1 MQKKSKNSDGI
12 DESRCQKRALN
23 MSGFAVELAPMQP
36 SKDAAGSQNLPPSS
50 QSTVY
55 LPPPD
60 LITTFAQ
67 SPSHRR
73 VESDSR
79 LNARN
84 PNDVAL
90 VRRTSSDP
98 LPAGAQRRLQPWT
111 ASPAHAEPAGQPQK
125 LKTLVH
131 RLAHIRYL
139 PPKNSIAS
147 LTGIRQHIAHFLH
160 LYRTGLKN
168 EPPDHFSETQLLN
181 QSFFPTELAII
192 AIIFLDV
199 VAVCCEIMLESV
211 CPHQKLLSEWAGDLN
226 ATFVK

>member
-98 LPAGAQRRLQPWT
+98 LPAGAERRLQPWT
-111 ASPAHAEPAGQPQK
+111 ASPAHAQPAGQPQK

-160 LYRTGLKN
+160 LYRTGLKKRT
-168 EPPDHFSETQLLN
+168 PR
-181 QSFFPTELAII
+181 SFFRDPTSQSIL
-192 AIIFLDV
+192 L
-199 VAVCCEIMLESV
+199 
-211 CPHQKLLSEWAGDLN
+211 PHRARHYSHYISRRRRSLLRNHAGIRMP
-226 ATFVK
+226 APKPPQ